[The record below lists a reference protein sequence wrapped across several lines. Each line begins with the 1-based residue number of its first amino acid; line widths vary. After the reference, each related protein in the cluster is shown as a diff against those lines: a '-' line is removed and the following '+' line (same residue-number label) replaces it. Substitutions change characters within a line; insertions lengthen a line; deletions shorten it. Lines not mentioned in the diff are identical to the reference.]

1 MIEADH
7 DLASLSDP
15 INRKILSVSEDTLVG
30 FHRDPIGEIA
40 DRSSVP
46 ADTVIERIRALVSAG
61 VIRRVRQTL
70 LTHNLAEGA
79 LVAWR
84 VPEQHLD
91 DAFSMMSENDPFTG
105 HVVIRQAET
114 PGPGTDYRLWTTVKV
129 PRGYS
134 PARHCDFLKAYT
146 RAESY
151 RMMPALGVFV
161 LGVGHIRRQELSPGA
176 RTDNPAR
183 AMRPEQ
189 ADLSEL
195 EWNVLF
201 AIKRE
206 FAPEEIVRDIW
217 APRAAAAGLSLDEF
231 CSAAES
237 LAGRKL
243 LGRFSTFL
251 EHSKPTG
258 TGTQANR
265 HSALV
270 QWAVPKG
277 AELAAGGEIGRH
289 KILTH
294 CYWREAGPE
303 FGNLNIMG
311 VIHGLWK
318 EKVLA
323 HKAAIDDHF
332 QECGFPKSYSAVL
345 WSVRAEIKPSE
356 IEPAAYKAW
365 CRNLKVEP
373 AAMAASD

>member
-1 MIEADH
+1 MIEADRN
-7 DLASLSDP
+7 LASLSDP
-15 INRKILSVSEDTLVG
+15 INRQILSVSEDTLVG
-30 FHRDPIGEIA
+30 FHRDPLGEIA
-40 DRSSVP
+40 DRSAVA
-46 ADTVIERIRALVSAG
+46 ADTVIERIRALLRAG

-134 PARHCDFLKAYT
+134 PERHCDLLKTYA
-146 RAESY
+146 RAGSY

-176 RTDNPAR
+176 RTGKPAR

-189 ADLSEL
+189 ADISDQ

-201 AIKRE
+201 ALKRE
-206 FAPEEIVRDIW
+206 FAPKEIVRDIW
-217 APRAAAAGLSLDEF
+217 VPRAAAAGLSLDEF
-231 CSAAES
+231 CSVAES
-237 LAGRKL
+237 LASRNL

-258 TGTQANR
+258 DGAQANR

-270 QWAVPKG
+270 QWAAPRG
-277 AELAAGGEIGRH
+277 RELAAGGEIGRH

-294 CYWREAGPE
+294 CYWREGGPE

-311 VIHGLWK
+311 VIHGLEK
-318 EKVLA
+318 EKVIA
-323 HKAAIDDHF
+323 HKAAIDDHLR
-332 QECGFPKSYSAVL
+332 ECGFPMSYSAVL
-345 WSVRAEIKPSE
+345 WSVRADIKPSE
-356 IEPAAYKAW
+356 IEPAAYEAW
-365 CRNLKVEP
+365 CREMDVDP
-373 AAMAASD
+373 ATMIV